1 MAGRPPLIIPNPA
14 VQPPTPLVPS
24 PDPLQPARQEFAR
37 LERWLFSAPALRLP
51 LHHVEPQQE
60 IKGRQVQRLLLQA
73 HIQARGQGD
82 VGRALLVREGNQ
94 PILYTHRRIRPRL
107 LKTIFG
113 SITLTRM
120 AYSRRGGPHSI
131 YPLDEML
138 QLPSRSFSYE
148 LQKRAIKAAVQGP
161 FQESL
166 ASIAQVTGLSIP
178 KRSLAEILVEAAQD
192 FDTFYREQA
201 PQPDSGA
208 LLVAAVDGKG
218 IPMLQPQGAPRKV
231 RPAKGEK
238 RNRKRMATVATV
250 FSRLPWVRTPEQIVE
265 SLFRTCPCPKSEHP
279 LPPRPENKRVWASL
293 IKGKATVIAEV
304 AQEMQRRDPQHT
316 KTWVALT
323 DGERALQSWLIRP
336 WP

>member
-120 AYSRRGGPHSI
+120 AYSRRGRPTQHLS
-131 YPLDEML
+131 
-138 QLPSRSFSYE
+138 SR
-148 LQKRAIKAAVQGP
+148 
-161 FQESL
+161 
-166 ASIAQVTGLSIP
+166 
-178 KRSLAEILVEAAQD
+178 
-192 FDTFYREQA
+192 
-201 PQPDSGA
+201 
-208 LLVAAVDGKG
+208 
-218 IPMLQPQGAPRKV
+218 
-231 RPAKGEK
+231 
-238 RNRKRMATVATV
+238 
-250 FSRLPWVRTPEQIVE
+250 
-265 SLFRTCPCPKSEHP
+265 
-279 LPPRPENKRVWASL
+279 
-293 IKGKATVIAEV
+293 
-304 AQEMQRRDPQHT
+304 
-316 KTWVALT
+316 
-323 DGERALQSWLIRP
+323 
-336 WP
+336 